1 MKIKSDDNKMLYEN
15 VENKII
21 KIKRKEFLK
30 FFDDVIDQEFLVGN
44 GYMIYEDVILLEDD
58 YLYEIIIIG
67 LIQVLQKLE
76 FLIQLIIKLE
86 F

>member
-1 MKIKSDDNKMLYEN
+1 MLYEN

-30 FFDDVIDQEFLVGN
+30 FFDDVIDQEYLVGN

-67 LIQVLQKLE
+67 LIKVLQKLE
-76 FLIQLIIKLE
+76 FLI
-86 F
+86 

>member
-1 MKIKSDDNKMLYEN
+1 MLYEN

-21 KIKRKEFLK
+21 KIKIKFLK

-67 LIQVLQKLE
+67 LIKVLQKLE
-76 FLIQLIIKLE
+76 FLIQLIMELE

>member
-1 MKIKSDDNKMLYEN
+1 MLYEN

-30 FFDDVIDQEFLVGN
+30 FFDDVIDQEFLVGK

-58 YLYEIIIIG
+58 YLYEIIIVG
-67 LIQVLQKLE
+67 LIKVLQKLE

>member
-1 MKIKSDDNKMLYEN
+1 MLYEN

-30 FFDDVIDQEFLVGN
+30 FFDDIIDQEFLVGN

-67 LIQVLQKLE
+67 LIKVLQKLE

>member
-1 MKIKSDDNKMLYEN
+1 MLYEN

-21 KIKRKEFLK
+21 KIKIKEFLK

-67 LIQVLQKLE
+67 LIQIIVKLE

>member
-1 MKIKSDDNKMLYEN
+1 MLYEN

-67 LIQVLQKLE
+67 LIKVLQKLE